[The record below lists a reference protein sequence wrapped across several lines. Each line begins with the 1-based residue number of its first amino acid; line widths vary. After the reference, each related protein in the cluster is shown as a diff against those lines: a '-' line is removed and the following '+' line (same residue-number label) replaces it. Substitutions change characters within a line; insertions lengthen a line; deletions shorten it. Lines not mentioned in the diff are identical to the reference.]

1 MNGSIIMK
9 ETIDEKSKEA
19 LVRYCFNRAEEAVA
33 EAGILSKESHHNAA
47 INRLYY
53 GCFYATSALLLSNG
67 ISVSSHDG
75 VKTML
80 GLRFVSTGLFQYEHG
95 NTLSRLFEIRHSDE
109 FDYFVYCDKAMVD
122 EYIPKTKSFIEAV
135 KSLLDV

>member
-1 MNGSIIMK
+1 MK
-9 ETIDEKSKEA
+9 EKFDEKSKEA
-19 LVRYCFNRAEEAVA
+19 LVRYRLNRAEEAVVEA
-33 EAGILSKESHHNAA
+33 ELLSKGSYHNAA

-53 GCFYATSALLLSNG
+53 GCFYATSALLLSND
-67 ISVSSHDG
+67 IPFSSHDG